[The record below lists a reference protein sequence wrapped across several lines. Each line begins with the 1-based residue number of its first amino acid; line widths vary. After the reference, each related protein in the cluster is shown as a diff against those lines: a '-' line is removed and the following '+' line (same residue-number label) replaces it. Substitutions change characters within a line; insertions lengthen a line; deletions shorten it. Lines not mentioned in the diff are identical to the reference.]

1 MSRIQYKTYLNS
13 LNHFIATHHFRFL
26 PHNILDKFYL
36 KWSHI
41 GKIKKIN
48 SGSKEEKLR
57 IFRMHELN
65 LTVDKGRNRFISSVQ
80 FHHLTTYGNV
90 NMALRDRGYVRKI

>member
-1 MSRIQYKTYLNS
+1 M
-13 LNHFIATHHFRFL
+13 

-48 SGSKEEKLR
+48 SGSKEEKSR

-90 NMALRDRGYVRKI
+90 NTALRDRVRSKDLDYHAATVKPCVTT